1 MPWRGRVSSR
11 PDQRGFTTFEAL
23 VALGLLSLLGGAPIA
38 FSSGGMRAIER
49 ARAASASASTLLAM
63 DDRLR
68 NMAGRVRI
76 PYWERRATVAL
87 EPGGAS
93 VSYYEGE
100 ESSRLG
106 IVLRGKSLTLS
117 ASGDEHSFSPI
128 DEPRVALLK
137 TAAGELSG
145 ISLEFSLRGKRYLI
159 AAPFGATPFG
169 VTPFGEASR

>member
-1 MPWRGRVSSR
+1 M
-11 PDQRGFTTFEAL
+11 DETFSAAAFLKETSAL
-23 VALGLLSLLGGAPIA
+23 LARLDCG
-38 FSSGGMRAIER
+38 AIER

-100 ESSRLG
+100 EPSRLG

-169 VTPFGEASR
+169 VTPFGEASLTCGASTPEG